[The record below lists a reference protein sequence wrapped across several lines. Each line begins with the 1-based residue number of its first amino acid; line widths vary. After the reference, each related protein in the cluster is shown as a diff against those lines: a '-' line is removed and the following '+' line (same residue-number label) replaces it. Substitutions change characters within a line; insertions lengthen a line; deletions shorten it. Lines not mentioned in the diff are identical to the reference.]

1 MDQQQN
7 SNITLGSMEN
17 LENIRQKLGLS
28 RRQICKLLKVDPSA
42 WTRWMKTPQGAPAH
56 VHQSL
61 EWYMK
66 LVEENP
72 EKNAPQLLA
81 QKFEATNKDSEIQI
95 SRLKREVETLRRDN
109 LEKREVFEQLGGKIQ
124 NSFENI
130 LLKFRDQ
137 MAPLKMLEVDSL
149 KYENNKLKETVQ
161 SLEQKMDRLF
171 EKLANKQTAKLS
183 FKEST
188 RKKSAKARKP
198 AGKSKR
204 KKTAKT
210 KTKKPTKKK
219 DKNPTSLWWVG
230 SPATKS

>member
-7 SNITLGSMEN
+7 SNISFGSMEN

-28 RRQICKLLKVDPSA
+28 RRQICKILKVDPSA
-42 WTRWMKTPQGAPAH
+42 WTRWMKSPQGAPAH

-66 LVEENP
+66 LVEQNP
-72 EKNAPQLLA
+72 EQHAPQLLA

-149 KYENNKLKETVQ
+149 KYENKKLINTVQ
-161 SLEQKMDRLF
+161 ELENKMDLLF
-171 EKLANKQTAKLS
+171 KKLAEKQTAKLS
-183 FKEST
+183 FKEPK
-188 RKKSAKARKP
+188 KKSQK
-198 AGKSKR
+198 AGKSK
-204 KKTAKT
+204 KKKILN
-210 KTKKPTKKK
+210 TKKK
-219 DKNPTSLWWVG
+219 AAKKAAPK
-230 SPATKS
+230 KSKIKKKIKKRKK